1 MKANEYQI
9 KTIQDIMNCVNRENL
24 DNFMVDL
31 KALIEIYITFQ
42 SLSTMVAKE
51 MDLPPEIAKIE
62 SEGFT
67 WIDDGKHDMKVELKD
82 KKL

>member
-1 MKANEYQI
+1 MKTKEYQI
-9 KTIQDIMNCVNRENL
+9 KTIQDILDCVNRKNL

-42 SLSTMVAKE
+42 SLSTMIAKE
-51 MDLPPEIAKIE
+51 MDLPPELAKIE

-67 WIDDGKHDMKVELKD
+67 WIDDGKHDIKVGIKG
-82 KKL
+82 K